1 MAQYFNITGA
11 LTQELIAAGSSVN
24 VSSIRLTNIHAS
36 DAVTVDLYL
45 EKKLK
50 GKFYITKSKSIAN
63 ADFLLLDDMSFN
75 NKAGEFGLY
84 VKLNASDSAV
94 DIIIK

>member
-1 MAQYFNITGA
+1 MAQYFNIKGA
-11 LTQELIAAGSSVN
+11 LTQELIAAGSNVS

-36 DAVTVDLYL
+36 DAVAVDLYL

-50 GKFYITKSKSIAN
+50 GKFYITKAKSIAN
-63 ADFLLLDDMSFN
+63 ANYLLLENMSFN
-75 NKAGEFGLY
+75 NRAGEFGLY
-84 VKLNASDSAV
+84 VKLSASDSAV